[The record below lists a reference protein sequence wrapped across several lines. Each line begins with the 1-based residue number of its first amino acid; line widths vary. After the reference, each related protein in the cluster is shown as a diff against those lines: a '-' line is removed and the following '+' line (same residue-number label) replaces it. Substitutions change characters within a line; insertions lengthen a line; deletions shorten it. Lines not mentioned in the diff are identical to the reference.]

1 MGIVLSA
8 QVIGETAR
16 LACATFA
23 RGVTTGVRRDTADAT
38 IRALGDRIV
47 RRADIR
53 VHVTGGADLDGAR
66 PHVYMSNHQS
76 LLDIPVLAA
85 ALPAR
90 SLRFVAKTEL
100 FRIPIF
106 GRAMRSADIVEVDRG
121 DHERARASLDRA
133 AALMATGISVWIAP
147 EGTRSP
153 DGRLAPLKKG
163 GFHLARAAGV
173 PIVPVALNGTG
184 GVLRKNSLDM
194 RRGRAVHVTIG
205 APIPVAGRSVDDLLR
220 QVEAFL
226 QAHVEPVVG

>member
-1 MGIVLSA
+1 MGILLSA

-16 LACATFA
+16 LSFATFA
-23 RGVTTGVRRDTADAT
+23 RGVTTGVRRETADAT

-53 VHVTGGADLDGAR
+53 VAVATEVALDGAR

-85 ALPAR
+85 ALPAQ
-90 SLRFVAKTEL
+90 SLRFVAKAEL
-100 FRIPIF
+100 FRIPVF
-106 GRAMRSADIVEVDRG
+106 GKAMRSADIVELDRG
-121 DHERARASLDRA
+121 DHARARASLDRA
-133 AALMATGISVWIAP
+133 AALMASGISVWIAP

-163 GFHLARAAGV
+163 GFHLALAAGV

-184 GVLRKNSLDM
+184 AVLRKNSLDM
-194 RRGRAVHVTIG
+194 RRGCPVQVRIG
-205 APIPVAGRSVDDLLR
+205 APIPVAGRT
-220 QVEAFL
+220 VEALLADVEAYF
-226 QAHVEPVVG
+226 QTHVEPVDG